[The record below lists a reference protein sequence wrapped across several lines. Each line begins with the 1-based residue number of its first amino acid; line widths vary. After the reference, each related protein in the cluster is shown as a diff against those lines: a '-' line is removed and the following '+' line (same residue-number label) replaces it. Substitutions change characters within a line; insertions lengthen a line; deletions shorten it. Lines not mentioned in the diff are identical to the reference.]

1 MQLLVLGVLRGG
13 FAAPAH
19 VLLQHTSQTVSQ
31 GAVTTAWKLVTK
43 VLVEKWW
50 LRNVDKSK
58 RSVSL
63 VLTGQGLL
71 WFYIL

>member
-31 GAVTTAWKLVTK
+31 GAVTTA
-43 VLVEKWW
+43 
-50 LRNVDKSK
+50 
-58 RSVSL
+58 
-63 VLTGQGLL
+63 
-71 WFYIL
+71 